1 MLHIA
6 RRFPI
11 LTSIPHG
18 SLRSYVLTLALMGL
32 ALWVR
37 LAIAPVNAGL
47 QYVTFF
53 PAVTLAAILGGY
65 RAGLLSTAVGLVF
78 ATYIFTPPYYSISI
92 KVLQTSAWSNMVF
105 LMDGIIMS
113 YAIEAMHRYRRR
125 YALELQQS
133 REAHAALEESTQ
145 YLKTIIDNLHAY
157 VALLDV
163 HGVVQEVNKASLE
176 RAGCE
181 RSQVI
186 GKYFY
191 DTLWWAHDQTVRAQL
206 VAGIEAARQGQT
218 RRRDLLVRM
227 GNGDGG
233 DNFVPID
240 FQISPVRDG
249 DGRVVGLLSTG
260 VDISERKQMEA
271 ALLRSEAT
279 LEQFKFTLDHTQDG
293 VFIFLPSTLR
303 FIYAN
308 HGAKRQVGYSADE
321 LLQMT
326 PLDIKPGFTEQRFR
340 AMLEPLLDGSLKV
353 LSFETIHRHKDGH
366 DIPVEIVLQLV
377 QRVDLESR
385 FVAFSRN
392 ISERKLVETE
402 LRIAATAFESQEGI
416 MVTDANCVILRVNRA
431 YTRTTGYTAQEVIG
445 QSPRIVQSGRH
456 DTAFYAAMWEK
467 INRTGSWEGE
477 IWNRHK
483 DGTIHPKWLS
493 ITAVKSDDGTV
504 SHYVGAETDI
514 TERKEIEDAVR
525 YLASYDPLTK
535 LPNRRLLTDR
545 LGQAMA
551 ASKRNGL
558 HGALMFLDLDNFK
571 PLNDTHGHEVGD
583 LLLLEAANRLK
594 NCIRETDT
602 AARFGGDEFVV
613 VLGEL
618 HTARDKSVA
627 QATIVAEK
635 IRSKLSEPYFLK
647 VTHAGQEN
655 QEKVETVEHHC
666 SASIGVTVFADHV
679 ISQEDVMKQADL
691 AMYQAK
697 EAGRNLIRFYQEN
710 QANHLL

>member
-1 MLHIA
+1 M
-6 RRFPI
+6 
-11 LTSIPHG
+11 PHG
-18 SLRSYVLTLALMGL
+18 SPQSYVLTLALMGL

-53 PAVTLAAILGGY
+53 PAVTIAAITGGH
-65 RAGLLSTAVGLVF
+65 RAGLLATAVGLVF
-78 ATYIFTPPYYSISI
+78 ATYIFTPPYYSLSI
-92 KVLQTSAWSNMVF
+92 EVLVASAWSNLVF
-105 LMDGIIMS
+105 LMDGIIIS
-113 YAIEAMHRYRRR
+113 YAIEAMHRYRQR

-133 REAHAALEESTQ
+133 RDAHAALEESTQ
-145 YLKTIIDNLHAY
+145 YLKTIIDNLFTY

-163 HGVVQEVNKASLE
+163 HGVVQEVNKAPLE
-176 RAGCE
+176 RGGYC
-181 RSQVI
+181 RKDVI
-186 GKYFY
+186 GKFFY
-191 DTLWWAHDQTVRAQL
+191 DTPWWTHDQTVRAQL
-206 VAGIEAARQGQT
+206 MAAMEAARQGQT
-218 RRRDLLVRM
+218 RRRDLVVRM
-227 GNGDGG
+227 GD
-233 DNFVPID
+233 DLVPID

-249 DGRVVGLLSTG
+249 DGRVVGLLPTG

-271 ALLRSEAT
+271 TLLQSEAT

-293 VFIFLPSTLR
+293 VLIFLPTTLR
-303 FIYAN
+303 FIYTN
-308 HGAKRQVGYSADE
+308 HGAKRQVGYSAEE

-326 PLDIKPGFTEQRFR
+326 PLDIKPGFSEQRFR
-340 AMLEPLLDGSLKV
+340 AMLEPLLDGSLQV
-353 LSFETIHRHKDGH
+353 RSFETVHRHKDGH

-385 FVAFSRN
+385 FVAFSRD
-392 ISERKLVETE
+392 ISERKRVETE
-402 LRIAATAFESQEGI
+402 LRIAAAAFESQESI
-416 MVTDANCVILRVNRA
+416 MVTDANCVILRINTA
-431 YTRTTGYTAQEVIG
+431 FTRTTGYTAKEVIG

-456 DTAFYAAMWEK
+456 DTAFYALMWES

-504 SHYVGAETDI
+504 THYVGAETDI
-514 TERKEIEDAVR
+514 TQRKEIEDAVR

-535 LPNRRLLTDR
+535 LPNRRLLCDR
-545 LGQAMA
+545 LGLAMA

-558 HGALMFLDLDNFK
+558 HGALIFLDLDNFK

-583 LLLLEAANRLK
+583 SLLLEAANRLK
-594 NCIRETDT
+594 SCIRETDT

-618 HTARDKSVA
+618 NTARDKSIE
-627 QATIVAEK
+627 QAMSVAEK
-635 IRSKLSEPYFLK
+635 IRSKLSEPYFLTIK
-647 VTHAGQEN
+647 RVGLDEA
-655 QEKVETVEHHC
+655 KTVEHHC
-666 SASIGVTVFADHV
+666 SASIGVTVFTNHA
-679 ISQEDVMKQADL
+679 ISQEDIMKQADL

-697 EAGRNLIRFYQEN
+697 EAGRNLIRF
-710 QANHLL
+710 L

>member
-1 MLHIA
+1 MDVT
-6 RRFPI
+6 RRFPF

-18 SLRSYVLTLALMGL
+18 SLQSYALTLALMAL

-53 PAVTLAAILGGY
+53 PAVTLAAIVGGY
-65 RAGLLSTAVGLVF
+65 RTGLLATLVGLAF

-92 KVLQTSAWSNMVF
+92 QVLQTSAWSNMVF

-113 YAIEAMHRYRRR
+113 YAIEAMHRYRQR

-133 REAHAALEESTQ
+133 RDAHAALEESTQ
-145 YLKTIIDNLHAY
+145 YLKTIIDNLYAY

-163 HGVVQEVNKASLE
+163 HGIVQEVNKASLE
-176 RAGCE
+176 RAGYC
-181 RSQVI
+181 RQDVI
-186 GKYFY
+186 GKHFH
-191 DTLWWAHDQTVRAQL
+191 DTPWWTHDQTVRVQL
-206 VAGIEAARQGQT
+206 MVAIEAARQGQT
-218 RRRDLLVRM
+218 RRCDLVVRM
-227 GNGDGG
+227 GNDL
-233 DNFVPID
+233 VPID

-249 DGRVVGLLSTG
+249 DGRVVGLLPTG

-271 ALLRSEAT
+271 ALQQSEAT

-303 FIYAN
+303 FIYTN

-326 PLDIKPGFTEQRFR
+326 PLDIKPEFTEQRFR
-340 AMLEPLLDGSLKV
+340 AMLEPLLDGSLKMQ
-353 LSFETIHRHKDGH
+353 SFETVHRHKDGH

-392 ISERKLVETE
+392 ISERKRVETE
-402 LRIAATAFESQEGI
+402 LRIAAAAFESQESI
-416 MVTDANCVILRVNRA
+416 MVTDANCAILRINTAFTRA
-431 YTRTTGYTAQEVIG
+431 TGYTAEEVIG

-456 DTAFYAAMWEK
+456 DAAFYAAMWDN
-467 INRTGSWEGE
+467 INRTGSWAGE

-483 DGTIHPKWLS
+483 DGTIHPKWLT

-504 SHYVGAETDI
+504 THYVGAETDI

-525 YLASYDPLTK
+525 YLASYDPLTQ
-535 LPNRRLLTDR
+535 LPNRRLLNDR
-545 LGQAMA
+545 LGQVMA
-551 ASKRNGL
+551 ASKRSGL

-594 NCIRETDT
+594 GCIRETDT

-618 HTARDKSVA
+618 HTARDKSIA
-627 QATIVAEK
+627 QAMAVAEK
-635 IRSKLSEPYFLK
+635 IHNRLSEPYFLEI
-647 VTHAGQEN
+647 THASQGDSG
-655 QEKVETVEHHC
+655 KVQTVEHHC
-666 SASIGVTVFADHV
+666 SASIGVTVFANHAV
-679 ISQEDVMKQADL
+679 SQEDLMKQADL

-697 EAGRNLIRFYQEN
+697 EAGRNLIRFV
-710 QANHLL
+710 